1 MRHRKDA
8 AAPPSYPS
16 FSPALVSTLIHVW
29 GWERG
34 RQGGD
39 TREGGANRGEG
50 PLAYSLLVCVNI
62 TSWAVWAQCT
72 PSISVSI
79 LFSNMCNFRSGTELA
94 TKKSIYFNVTLHKIQ
109 TALFC
114 SLTHTH
120 THTRV
125 LVYAVDN
132 PHLMSHCGRCM
143 SWPQA
148 LSGPTSITYV
158 YSRYIR

>member
-1 MRHRKDA
+1 MLLRRPHI
-8 AAPPSYPS
+8 PLSLFLTCS
-16 FSPALVSTLIHVW
+16 GSTLIHVW

-120 THTRV
+120 THKGAR
-125 LVYAVDN
+125 
-132 PHLMSHCGRCM
+132 
-143 SWPQA
+143 
-148 LSGPTSITYV
+148 
-158 YSRYIR
+158 IRRR